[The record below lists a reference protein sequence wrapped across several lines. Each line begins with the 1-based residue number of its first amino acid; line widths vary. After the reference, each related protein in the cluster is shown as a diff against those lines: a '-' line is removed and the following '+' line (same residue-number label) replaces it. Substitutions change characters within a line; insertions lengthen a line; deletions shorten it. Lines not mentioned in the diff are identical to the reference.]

1 MSEKTN
7 AAQTDA
13 PEDAAAK
20 PRPPA
25 SAGSPNARQAAR
37 ERAEAEAMAEIE
49 IAARKRR
56 EKSEEL
62 RKLRLAQD
70 QKIAKEKL
78 ELAKRKLGAK

>member
-1 MSEKTN
+1 MTEKTN

-13 PEDAAAK
+13 PEGAAK
-20 PRPPA
+20 PKPPA

-49 IAARKRR
+49 MAARKRR

-78 ELAKRKLGAK
+78 EVAKKKLGAK